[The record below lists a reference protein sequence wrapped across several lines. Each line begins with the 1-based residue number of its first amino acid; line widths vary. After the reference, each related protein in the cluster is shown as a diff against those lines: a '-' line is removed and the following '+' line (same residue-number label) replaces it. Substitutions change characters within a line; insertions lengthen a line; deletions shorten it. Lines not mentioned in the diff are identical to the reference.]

1 MLGVMKDELTQL
13 DMRTFLTTSIL
24 MLVLSY
30 NLLGQDVNE
39 LERKRGF
46 RDFILGQD
54 FSIYKDRV
62 WMTKADE
69 EKNKNKKVKEYS
81 LKDEIKVKDLDFM
94 VTLQFYQD
102 KLIEVSVYRLTK
114 NINEFSS
121 IKQSLF
127 SLYGTVDNE
136 HLNPNK
142 PSDLR
147 ECNEVFLWNS
157 ESVGLELV
165 HCTKEEP
172 FLVEFTLWDIK
183 ANLKILKDEF

>member
-1 MLGVMKDELTQL
+1 
-13 DMRTFLTTSIL
+13 MRTLLATSV
-24 MLVLSY
+24 LVLFFSS
-30 NLLGQDVNE
+30 NLLGQNISE
-39 LERKRGF
+39 LEKKRGF
-46 RDFILGQD
+46 RDFTLGQD
-54 FSIYKDRV
+54 FSMYKDRV
-62 WMTKADE
+62 WMTIADE
-69 EKNKNKKVKEYS
+69 EQNKNKKVKEYS

-94 VTLQFYQD
+94 VTLKFYQD

-127 SLYGTVDNE
+127 SLYGAVDNS
-136 HLNPNK
+136 HLDPNK

-172 FLVEFTLWDIK
+172 FLVEFTIWDIK